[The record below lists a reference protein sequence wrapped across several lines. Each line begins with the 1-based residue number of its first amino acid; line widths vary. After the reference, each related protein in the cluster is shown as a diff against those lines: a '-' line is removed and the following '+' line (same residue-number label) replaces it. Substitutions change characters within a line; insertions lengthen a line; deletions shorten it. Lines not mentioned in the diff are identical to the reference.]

1 MPTPVPDSHQYLL
14 PAIIPIYRIDDGEVI
29 TLRGGVTQVG
39 GLAMAFYAIATIPLI
54 EKLDEDLL
62 QLWYTDPLR
71 ATSGNVLVDGLL
83 ILRYSQLNVTHRLL

>member
-1 MPTPVPDSHQYLL
+1 
-14 PAIIPIYRIDDGEVI
+14 
-29 TLRGGVTQVG
+29 
-39 GLAMAFYAIATIPLI
+39 MAFYAIATIPLI